1 MEVRVKIN
9 IAIIVSLLSL
19 IACSEQQVN
28 TTYLCGKKKLTLSI
42 INDKYAELTFNNETH
57 LINHEK
63 SASGNKYIS
72 ENVLFWGKD
81 NHAMLI
87 ISGKKQQCI
96 IN

>member
-1 MEVRVKIN
+1 MV
-9 IAIIVSLLSL
+9 
-19 IACSEQQVN
+19 
-28 TTYLCGKKKLTLSI
+28 KKLTLSI
-42 INDKYAELTFNNETH
+42 INDKYAELTFNNKTH

-87 ISGKKQQCI
+87 ISGKSSNALLISHQLTTSKKHCYTK
-96 IN
+96 